1 MLQNPPLKS
10 SGQRAET
17 WIEAARISSG
27 AVVFAFC
34 AGRHSQGTLPSQNS
48 LRNIPTATRKPSRGF
63 PMPGAPRHPRRARNT
78 TSARMISTHGHDRVH
93 HELQKNKIPWNR
105 HFSDLVEQTSTRGD
119 RRRAFR
125 FHPPEVSDAFQILGS
140 TKGLPWRSAISRT
153 CILQSCRNL

>member
-1 MLQNPPLKS
+1 MLHNPPLKS

-17 WIEAARISSG
+17 WIEAAGIFSG

-48 LRNIPTATRKPSRGF
+48 LRNIPSATRKSSRGF

-78 TSARMISTHGHDRVH
+78 TSARMISTHGHNRCIMNY
-93 HELQKNKIPWNR
+93 KKIKFPGT
-105 HFSDLVEQTSTRGD
+105 DTSRISLSKHQLGVTGV
-119 RRRAFR
+119 ALFGSI
-125 FHPPEVSDAFQILGS
+125 PEVSDASQILGS
-140 TKGLPWRSAISRT
+140 TKGLPWRSAISRI